1 MNTTK
6 GMVLTEAFYWDMN
19 DETRKWS
26 RRFFEKM
33 KKMPNMLN
41 AGVYSSTLHYLNAVA
56 ATGTD
61 DTETVMKKMRATPIN
76 DVFVKNGRIREDGRM
91 MREMYVFE
99 VKQPSES
106 KYPWDY
112 YKLRATIPAEEAF
125 MPLSKSSCPLVKK

>member
-1 MNTTK
+1 ML
-6 GMVLTEAFYWDMN
+6 LTESFYWDMN

-41 AGVYSSTLHYLNAVA
+41 AGVYSSTMHYLKAVQA
-56 ATGTD
+56 AGTD
-61 DTETVMKKMRATPIN
+61 DTDIVNKKMREMPIN
-76 DVFVKNGRIREDGRM
+76 DMFVKNGKIREDGRM

-106 KYPWDY
+106 KY
-112 YKLRATIPAEEAF
+112 RGTTT
-125 MPLSKSSCPLVKK
+125 S